1 MLSIPRFFTNLKNP
15 VKMVE
20 LGWFV
25 MLFFEIQEIQ
35 IEVSKQLKQ
44 PSDISDWD
52 LQLHL
57 SFFGNTFG
65 WPWRMNRVGMCRDE
79 ESRDPLRS
87 HPVHWMGKR
96 LIKGSFEKTD
106 QLTNVLSNFKET
118 RQCHVLLRFQSLRSH
133 ITRRGACGQ
142 MLHKSIL
149 HPKWVVMAQA
159 HTKQPIS
166 FGRNHL
172 GPTYFVKTPPSTGH
186 TCGLK
191 CYEDPFL
198 RLTQQIPHAWI
209 NMQQSSPHVRSI
221 NKITV
226 NRSKCAF
233 TSFMSFTASWLQC
246 HCHSE
251 RSNKWSLQHG
261 SKVLFNRV
269 AFQMCSGFELQAI
282 LDHSNKA
289 KQGWVVDFKQSNPCQ
304 SFTMNTQSHWCWHLR
319 KFICGTSRKN
329 ETCHLV
335 TQLLHGDF
343 FRRHPCRSL
352 NHIFRPQ
359 SSLKTDPFT
368 IVKKKP

>member
-1 MLSIPRFFTNLKNP
+1 MKNESCWN
-15 VKMVE
+15 V
-20 LGWFV
+20 
-25 MLFFEIQEIQ
+25 
-35 IEVSKQLKQ
+35 
-44 PSDISDWD
+44 
-52 LQLHL
+52 
-57 SFFGNTFG
+57 
-65 WPWRMNRVGMCRDE
+65 PWRGVTWSTE
-79 ESRDPLRS
+79 ESPGALN
-87 HPVHWMGKR
+87 GKAANQR
-96 LIKGSFEKTD
+96 ELWKDWPTDKRVIKLQGNKAWNSKKN
-106 QLTNVLSNFKET
+106 QVWKNMVKET

-172 GPTYFVKTPPSTGH
+172 GPTLTAGDFVKTPPSTGH
-186 TCGLK
+186 RCGLK

-233 TSFMSFTASWLQC
+233 TSFISFTASWLQC

-251 RSNKWSLQHG
+251 RSNEWSLQHG
-261 SKVLFNRV
+261 SKALFNRA
-269 AFQMCSGFELQAI
+269 AFQMCSGFEVQAI

-319 KFICGTSRKN
+319 KFIWTSRKN
-329 ETCHLV
+329 ETCHFV

-343 FRRHPCRSL
+343 FRRHPRRSL

-359 SSLKTDPFT
+359 SALSADPFT
-368 IVKKKP
+368 IVKKTVKKPCLMSRIGAPLKPCLVAK